1 MKTFGDLLMF
11 MGKDYRDIDVLGALS
26 TLSYPEREQFLN
38 WAKSPN
44 KKFWFMDNVHS
55 PYWCIPIA
63 KQVVGR
69 DYVCVHELLQ
79 VARSFHNLELSDV
92 FELFE
97 LPAHNHLLYKLR
109 GHKEYHLPDRIL
121 ARPDFYAG
129 VLAIQD
135 YDSLITISDTLESG
149 DIYEHVVAAFTKH
162 PEIIVPAKFMT
173 DVLGLKNFTERDM
186 LLVSWAFT
194 KVHVEDAWI
203 TIQHHFKGV
212 STGKLSQI
220 TSIREDD
227 IRAIISYT
235 MRTVRVRMALPGY
248 TETTPMADVKDKISV
263 RLYRTINK
271 MPFFEDL
278 IDYKTM
284 TIKPNT
290 NSVELSEE
298 LCAYCKSNGWPDAKM
313 DWLPGVGAVVALE
326 GRVKNA

>member
-11 MGKDYRDIDVLGALS
+11 MGKDYKDIEVLGALS
-26 TLSYPEREQFLN
+26 TLSYPEREQFLE
-38 WAKSPN
+38 WAKCAN
-44 KKFWFMDNVHS
+44 REFWFMHNVHS
-55 PYWCIPIA
+55 PYWYIPVA
-63 KQVVGR
+63 KQVVDR
-69 DYVCVHELLQ
+69 DYVCVYELLE
-79 VARSFHNLELSDV
+79 VANNCHKLELSEV

-97 LPAHNHLLYKLR
+97 LPAHNSLLYKLR
-109 GHKEYHLPDRIL
+109 GNKVYHLPEQL
-121 ARPDFYAG
+121 FVRPDYYAG
-129 VLAIQD
+129 VLAMQD
-135 YDSLITISDTLESG
+135 YANIPRISGALERSEF
-149 DIYEHVVAAFTKH
+149 DEQVTKAFMGR
-162 PEIIVPAKFMT
+162 PSILVPAKFMT

-203 TIQHHFKGV
+203 TLQHYFNDI

-220 TSIREDD
+220 TDIREDD

-235 MRTVRVRMALPGY
+235 MRTVRIRMALPGY
-248 TETTPMADVKDKISV
+248 TETTPMTDVKDRVSV

-290 NSVELSEE
+290 NSVELTEE
-298 LCAYCKSNGWPDAKM
+298 LCSFCKNNGWPDAKM